1 MFAALLAVAVAD
13 SAPAYRP
20 AYQPAY
26 QPTYKPAYQPAYQP
40 AYKPAYKPAYQ
51 PAYKPKGYGA
61 HDDYSEPRPYQF
73 GYAVNDHYQGA
84 VFSQNEQADAYG
96 NVEGYYSVNLPDGR
110 VQHVKYVAND
120 YGNNAEVTYT
130 GEAQY
135 PQYTPH
141 QASYKPAHGSYPA
154 PAPAYRPAHPKY

>member
-1 MFAALLAVAVAD
+1 MKLIVIAAVLALAVAD
-13 SAPAYRP
+13 SG
-20 AYQPAY
+20 YQSN
-26 QPTYKPAYQPAYQP
+26 TYDTN
-40 AYKPAYKPAYQ
+40 
-51 PAYKPKGYGA
+51 GYGTNT
-61 HDDYSEPRPYQF
+61 HDTNGYGTNGYGTNTYDTNTHGTNGYGTNGYKNDDLSEPTPYEF

-130 GEAQY
+130 GEAQH
-135 PQYTPH
+135 PGYTPTYG
-141 QASYKPAHGSYPA
+141 QGNNQGYNGQ
-154 PAPAYRPAHPKY
+154 PAYSQA

>member
-1 MFAALLAVAVAD
+1 MLFVFAALLAVAVAD
-13 SAPAYRP
+13 SRP

-26 QPTYKPAYQPAYQP
+26 RPAYQPAYQP
-40 AYKPAYKPAYQ
+40 AYKPAYKP
-51 PAYKPKGYGA
+51 KGYGH

-73 GYAVNDHYQGA
+73 GYAVNDHYHGA

-120 YGNNAEVTYT
+120 YGNNAEVTYE

-135 PQYTPH
+135 PQYKPAY
-141 QASYKPAHGSYPA
+141 QPAYKPAYPVH
-154 PAPAYRPAHPKY
+154 PAPAYQPAYKPAY

>member
-20 AYQPAY
+20 AHRPSYQPSYQPAY
-26 QPTYKPAYQPAYQP
+26 AP
-40 AYKPAYKPAYQ
+40 AYKPSYRPSYKPS
-51 PAYKPKGYGA
+51 GYGS
-61 HDDYSEPRPYQF
+61 HEDYSEPRPYQF
-73 GYAVNDHYQGA
+73 GYAVNDHYHGA
-84 VFSQNEQADAYG
+84 VFSQNEQSDAYG
-96 NVEGYYSVNLPDGR
+96 NVQGYYSVNLPDGR

-135 PQYTPH
+135 PKYH
-141 QASYKPAHGSYPA
+141 QPSYKPARAYPA
-154 PAPAYRPAHPKY
+154 PAYKPAYPGY